1 LLVPICT
8 IICGGCPSYAPNVQL
23 EKGGNRYDK
32 SSQLGKQSMDS
43 IGKMVQNKITSK
55 KAAESIERGDL
66 KGRLFAP
73 ILTFTNDPV

>member
-1 LLVPICT
+1 
-8 IICGGCPSYAPNVQL
+8 
-23 EKGGNRYDK
+23 
-32 SSQLGKQSMDS
+32 MDS